1 MSTETKQNLR
11 SQELS
16 MFKTVISACIDQ
28 THKLEMQTDRLAE
41 WLKAEQAAMF
51 RLIHSASR
59 F

>member
-1 MSTETKQNLR
+1 MSTETKQNLAGT
-11 SQELS
+11 LHV
-16 MFKTVISACIDQ
+16 KAVISACIDQ